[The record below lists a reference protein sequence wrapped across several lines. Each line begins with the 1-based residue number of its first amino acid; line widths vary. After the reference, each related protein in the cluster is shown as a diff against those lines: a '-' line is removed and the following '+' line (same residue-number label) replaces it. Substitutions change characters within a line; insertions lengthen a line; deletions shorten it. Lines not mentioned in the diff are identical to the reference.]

1 MSDISVEVCYA
12 LPDKQFLI
20 LVKINEGATVEAVIL
35 ASGILALRDD
45 VDLTQNK
52 VGIFS
57 RPAKLTDIVSD
68 GDRVEIYR
76 PLIADPKEMRR
87 KRAAEASRK
96 KKKSESVFP
105 LISGLFTGPAGNNCP
120 DYPAPVFPVKMSRW
134 SLSDCG

>member
-1 MSDISVEVCYA
+1 M
-12 LPDKQFLI
+12 
-20 LVKINEGATVEAVIL
+20 EAVIL

-96 KKKSESVFP
+96 KKEE
-105 LISGLFTGPAGNNCP
+105 
-120 DYPAPVFPVKMSRW
+120 
-134 SLSDCG
+134 